1 VASEATPRVLEAS
14 DAPLPTILPTPPIA
28 AEPIPFVD
36 WYAESTVPQPVRRAV
51 ITARIRSVVYFM
63 QVYL

>member
-1 VASEATPRVLEAS
+1 
-14 DAPLPTILPTPPIA
+14 
-28 AEPIPFVD
+28 VD
-36 WYAESTVPQPVRRAV
+36 WYAESTVPQPVMRAV

>member
-1 VASEATPRVLEAS
+1 
-14 DAPLPTILPTPPIA
+14 LPTPPIA